1 MSDKEKVQQAL
12 AELWDVVKCRCDEA
26 YRDRGLKDPHCECD
40 SAEAVKVVASRI
52 KALTEQLAAA
62 RDDAKEAEAYAE
74 EVEREQ
80 KGWQEA
86 AVKLMHKLTAS
97 EAKLAKA
104 VEALDDLLEA
114 ITAEDRLGDRSLTIT
129 GPTANLKWLI
139 EAEDTARAALTHA
152 KETPHE

>member
-1 MSDKEKVQQAL
+1 MTDE
-12 AELWDVVKCRCDEA
+12 ELIARLRKADEYEPLGHDGWDAAD
-26 YRDRGLKDPHCECD
+26 
-40 SAEAVKVVASRI
+40 RI
-52 KALTEQLAAA
+52 KALTEQLTAA

-104 VEALDDLLEA
+104 VEALREIADPISLAQGNVNAEIAIATLEK
-114 ITAEDRLGDRSLTIT
+114 
-129 GPTANLKWLI
+129 LKG
-139 EAEDTARAALTHA
+139 
-152 KETPHE
+152 